1 MKMAKVMGR
10 GQIVT
15 MENWSGKQFI
25 AYFGVDNSYD
35 QKLYNCCVLSK
46 KCLDTFASLAL
57 SLSLLPDPFI

>member
-35 QKLYNCCVLSK
+35 QKLYTIAVSYQK
-46 KCLDTFASLAL
+46 SV
-57 SLSLLPDPFI
+57 